1 MIIKSLELSNF
12 RNYESLHL
20 DFSEGTNIFY
30 GDNAQGKTNILE
42 SLYMISTT
50 KSHRG
55 VKDRDLIRFGQEEA
69 HIRTVLIKNDLDYQV
84 DMHLRKNK
92 TKGIAINGQRIRKA
106 SDQGNRHQRTEDP
119 QGFRTDR
126 TTTYRF
132 LFS

>member
-84 DMHLRKNK
+84 DMHLR
-92 TKGIAINGQRIRKA
+92 
-106 SDQGNRHQRTEDP
+106 P
-119 QGFRTDR
+119 QGFRADR
-126 TTTYRF
+126 TTSHRI

>member
-50 KSHRG
+50 KSHTPNP
-55 VKDRDLIRFGQEEA
+55 IEEL
-69 HIRTVLIKNDLDYQV
+69 RT
-84 DMHLRKNK
+84 
-92 TKGIAINGQRIRKA
+92 GI
-106 SDQGNRHQRTEDP
+106 
-119 QGFRTDR
+119 
-126 TTTYRF
+126 
-132 LFS
+132 